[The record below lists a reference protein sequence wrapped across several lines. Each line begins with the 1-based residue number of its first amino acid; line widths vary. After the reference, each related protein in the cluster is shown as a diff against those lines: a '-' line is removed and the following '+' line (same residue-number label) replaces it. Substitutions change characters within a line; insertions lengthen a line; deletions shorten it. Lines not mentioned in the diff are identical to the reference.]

1 MSSHL
6 SFSVVLWSSE
16 FRFHPQA
23 KPETQE
29 FSRAGE
35 VFHTMLQVLKK
46 RAEQEHERV
55 FRAADLLSEEN
66 LQLLA
71 QLSECPAAPSPDLC
85 ESSRHHKYRSVSGVC
100 NNRINP
106 LWGAAGSAL
115 VRWLPAEYEDEE
127 GEPKGWN
134 PERLHNGFLLPS
146 PRRVSREIIS
156 SSCKRADEEYT
167 QLLVDWG
174 QYIDH
179 DISFTP
185 QSSSSTAAWTDVDC
199 YNTCENV
206 HPCFPIQTDDSLCL
220 PFHRSTPDC
229 FVSSG
234 SGPRPDLQRQQLNAI
249 SSYID
254 ASVVYS
260 HTPQLEGAL
269 RDLSDLSGQLAVNT
283 RFTDPNG
290 RPYLPFVAKTPSAC
304 RSDQQGERVECFRAG
319 DSRVNEGLPLI
330 ALHTLWLRE
339 HNRIAE
345 ALKHINHHWSP
356 EMIYQETRKIVG
368 ALHQIITM
376 RDYVPKIIGLESLER
391 YVGPYGGYDPT
402 IDASAANVF
411 ATAAFRFGHAT
422 IYPVLS
428 RFNESFQEHERF
440 PHLRLHESFF
450 SPWRIVKEGGI
461 EPTVRGLI
469 GSPAPAVSPNSLLV
483 EDVTEMLVVLDTRR
497 HMDLAALNLQRGRD
511 HGLAGYNEWREFC
524 GLKRIE
530 TLDELTEAVRDFRV
544 AQKILNVYKHLDNID
559 VWLGGLVE
567 KFLPGSRTGPLFAC
581 LIGKQM
587 KVLRDGDRFWWE
599 AEGVFTQQQQQELLK
614 VSLSRVICDNSD
626 IQEVPPDSFRYGKY
640 PTDYVSCRD
649 VASMNLEVWRE
660 EESKDLQQCG
670 SPRPIKNGDFIFSSK
685 SGKLTAL
692 YSCYHGFTLEGA
704 AEIFCEGDRWS
715 DGPPR
720 CA

>member
-206 HPCFPIQTDDSLCL
+206 HPCFPI
-220 PFHRSTPDC
+220 
-229 FVSSG
+229 
-234 SGPRPDLQRQQLNAI
+234 
-249 SSYID
+249 
-254 ASVVYS
+254 
-260 HTPQLEGAL
+260 
-269 RDLSDLSGQLAVNT
+269 
-283 RFTDPNG
+283 
-290 RPYLPFVAKTPSAC
+290 
-304 RSDQQGERVECFRAG
+304 
-319 DSRVNEGLPLI
+319 
-330 ALHTLWLRE
+330 
-339 HNRIAE
+339 
-345 ALKHINHHWSP
+345 
-356 EMIYQETRKIVG
+356 
-368 ALHQIITM
+368 QIITM

-720 CA
+720 CACE